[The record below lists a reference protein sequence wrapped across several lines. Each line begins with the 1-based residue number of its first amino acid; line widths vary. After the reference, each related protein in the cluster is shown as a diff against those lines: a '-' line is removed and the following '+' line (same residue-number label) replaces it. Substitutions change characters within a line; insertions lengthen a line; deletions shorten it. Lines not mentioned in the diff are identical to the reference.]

1 MRPESTSFGIS
12 KASLPANGGGGGG
25 GDGST
30 ARGAFKLPLEA
41 SFKHLLSTTLNQTTN
56 IFTMAAPSE
65 IQQVYIAEDFS
76 EPTAPQYEFPQ
87 HYDLN
92 DPDSAR
98 LSYQRLMHEHT
109 KQQFELA
116 TSSAR
121 RRGSPPEHD
130 ISSLRKETSGMS
142 IDSTSSS

>member
-1 MRPESTSFGIS
+1 
-12 KASLPANGGGGGG
+12 
-25 GDGST
+25 
-30 ARGAFKLPLEA
+30 
-41 SFKHLLSTTLNQTTN
+41 
-56 IFTMAAPSE
+56 MAAPSE
-65 IQQVYIAEDFS
+65 IQQVYISQDYS
-76 EPTAPQYEFPQ
+76 ESTAPQYEFPQ

-116 TSSAR
+116 ASSAR
-121 RRGSPPEHD
+121 RRGSPAEHD
-130 ISSLRKETSGMS
+130 MTGLRKESSGMS

>member
-1 MRPESTSFGIS
+1 
-12 KASLPANGGGGGG
+12 
-25 GDGST
+25 
-30 ARGAFKLPLEA
+30 
-41 SFKHLLSTTLNQTTN
+41 
-56 IFTMAAPSE
+56 MAAPSE
-65 IQQVYIAEDFS
+65 IQQVYIAENFS

>member
-1 MRPESTSFGIS
+1 
-12 KASLPANGGGGGG
+12 
-25 GDGST
+25 
-30 ARGAFKLPLEA
+30 
-41 SFKHLLSTTLNQTTN
+41 
-56 IFTMAAPSE
+56 MAAPSD
-65 IQQVYIAEDFS
+65 IQQVYINQDYS
-76 EPTAPQYEFPQ
+76 ESTAPQYEFPQ

-92 DPDSAR
+92 DPDMAR

-130 ISSLRKETSGMS
+130 MSGLRKETSGMS
-142 IDSTSSS
+142 ISSS

>member
-1 MRPESTSFGIS
+1 
-12 KASLPANGGGGGG
+12 
-25 GDGST
+25 
-30 ARGAFKLPLEA
+30 
-41 SFKHLLSTTLNQTTN
+41 
-56 IFTMAAPSE
+56 MAAPSE

-116 TSSAR
+116 ASSAR

>member
-1 MRPESTSFGIS
+1 
-12 KASLPANGGGGGG
+12 
-25 GDGST
+25 
-30 ARGAFKLPLEA
+30 
-41 SFKHLLSTTLNQTTN
+41 
-56 IFTMAAPSE
+56 MAAPSE
-65 IQQVYIAEDFS
+65 IQQVYIAQDYN
-76 EPTAPQYEFPQ
+76 EPIAPQYEFPQ

-121 RRGSPPEHD
+121 RRGSPDHD
-130 ISSLRKETSGMS
+130 MTGLRKETSGMS
-142 IDSTSSS
+142 IDSTSS